1 MVWLITPDART
12 NPGTAEFSAP
22 IGEIPQADLL
32 ADTTHAKS
40 FGISRRR
47 TSLAWSASCTTQDEH
62 PVFRAALLSIVLTL
76 AVGPTASLLCVALCH
91 PHAVSA
97 ASCEHRDPNSRPS
110 VAAKE
115 DCPDIAAGT
124 AALVREEVRRGVS
137 TSDGQHAVVVPPFR
151 FTSPPSSSAFG
162 REPGQHPPLGARPL
176 VLALRI

>member
-22 IGEIPQADLL
+22 IGEIPQAELL

-40 FGISRRR
+40 LAILAAGLLWLGLSFALRRM
-47 TSLAWSASCTTQDEH
+47 SVH
-62 PVFRAALLSIVLTL
+62 VFRAALLSIVLTL
-76 AVGPTASLLCVALCH
+76 AVGPTASLLCAVLCH
-91 PHAVSA
+91 PDAATA

-151 FTSPPSSSAFG
+151 FTPPPSPPAFG
-162 REPGQHPPLGARPL
+162 REPGQHPPLEARPL

>member
-1 MVWLITPDART
+1 MSI
-12 NPGTAEFSAP
+12 
-22 IGEIPQADLL
+22 Q
-32 ADTTHAKS
+32 
-40 FGISRRR
+40 
-47 TSLAWSASCTTQDEH
+47 
-62 PVFRAALLSIVLTL
+62 VFRAALLSIVLTL
-76 AVGPTASLLCVALCH
+76 AVGPTASLLCVVLCH

-97 ASCEHRDPNSRPS
+97 ASCEHRDPNSTPS
-110 VAAKE
+110 VAAKD